1 MSEYLIYLRKSR
13 QDDPS
18 QTVEE
23 VLAKHEI
30 QLQDFALATFG
41 YRIPENDIY
50 REVVSGETIDDR
62 PMINAVLKRIEDIRI
77 IGVLV
82 IEPQRLTR
90 GDMLDCGTIV
100 HLFRYSNTLIVT
112 PSKNYDLA
120 DKFDRKLFEMELSRG
135 SDYLEYTK
143 EILARGRLAS
153 ARRGNYAHSK
163 PPYGYKRIKIGK
175 DWSLVPDEETAPYVR
190 KMFEMRLNG
199 FGVTN
204 IARTLTDLGAKTYSG
219 TPFEPFTV
227 RKILQ
232 NETYTG
238 VIKIGNHQRIRTM
251 EDGKLV
257 KKDRINKNYEVVK
270 GKFEPLVDRETFLKV
285 NETNCSREKA
295 DYPLR
300 NIFAGL
306 LYCGKCGRTIKF
318 SYERNQK
325 RYKCITL
332 SCDCRS
338 SKFDVVRNGVI
349 DALKK
354 QLEDFET
361 SYQTGNDTET
371 ANNKAL
377 IASLGKQV
385 VQADKKLANICD
397 YLENGIYTTEMF
409 LTRKN
414 ALEEDKKRLLSA
426 ISSAKDKMS
435 TTKTNETRI
444 ITLHQALDMLSD
456 DSIPVKAK
464 NEFLKSFI
472 KKITYVKI
480 NKEISLEFFLK

>member
-13 QDDPS
+13 QDEPS

-30 QLQDFALATFG
+30 QLQDFALTTFG

-50 REVVSGETIDDR
+50 REVVSGETIEDR
-62 PMINAVLKRIEDIRI
+62 PMINAVLKRIEDVKIK
-77 IGVLV
+77 GVLV

-120 DKFDRKLFEMELSRG
+120 NKFDRKLFEMELSRG

-163 PPYGYKRIKIGK
+163 PPYGYKRIKIGD
-175 DWSLVPDEETAPYVR
+175 DWSLIPDEKTAPYVK
-190 KMFEMRLNG
+190 KMFEMRLDG
-199 FGVTN
+199 IGVTS
-204 IARTLTDLGAKTYSG
+204 IARTLTDLGARTYSG
-219 TPFEPFTV
+219 NPLEPFTV

-238 VIKIGNHQRIRTM
+238 VIKIGNYQRIKTM
-251 EDGKLV
+251 KDGKLV
-257 KKDRINKNYEVVK
+257 KKDRLNKNYEVVE
-270 GKFEPLVDRETFLKV
+270 GKFEPLVDKKTFLIV
-285 NETNCSREKA
+285 NANNCTREKA
-295 DYPLR
+295 SFPLR

-306 LYCGKCGRTIKF
+306 LYCGKCGRAIKF
-318 SYERNQK
+318 SYERNKK
-325 RYKCITL
+325 RYKCVTL
-332 SCDCRS
+332 SCDCQS
-338 SKFDVVRNGVI
+338 SKMEVVNNAVI

-361 SYQTGNDTET
+361 SYQTGNE
-371 ANNKAL
+371 AELLNNKEL
-377 IASLGKQV
+377 IKSLEKQAKQV
-385 VQADKKLANICD
+385 DQKLLNICD

-414 ALEEDKKRLLSA
+414 ALEEDKKRLLIA
-426 ISSAKDKMS
+426 LSSAEDKMS
-435 TTKTNETRI
+435 EKSTNETRI
-444 ITLHQALDMLSD
+444 ISLHKALDMLSD

-472 KKITYVKI
+472 EKITYIKI
-480 NKEISLEFFLK
+480 DKEISLEIFLK